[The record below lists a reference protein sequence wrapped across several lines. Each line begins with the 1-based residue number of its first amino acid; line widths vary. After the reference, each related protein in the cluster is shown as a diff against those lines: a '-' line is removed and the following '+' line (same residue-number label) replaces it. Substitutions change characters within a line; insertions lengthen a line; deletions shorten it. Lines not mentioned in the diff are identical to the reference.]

1 MKRLIT
7 GVAASGVVLLA
18 LASPVAKAADNER
31 LPSEKVIAAIQ
42 AAVSAHPGE
51 IKEVEV
57 DEKRGR
63 LLVEVTIIGADGVKK
78 EVQIDPTTNKIAQ

>member
-1 MKRLIT
+1 MKRLLM
-7 GVAASGVVLLA
+7 GLVASGAVLIMF
-18 LASPVAKAADNER
+18 ASPVAKAADSER
-31 LPSEKVIAAIQ
+31 LPAEKVIAAIQ
-42 AAVSAHPGE
+42 AAVATHPGE

-78 EVQIDPTTNKIAQ
+78 EVHIDPATSKIAQ